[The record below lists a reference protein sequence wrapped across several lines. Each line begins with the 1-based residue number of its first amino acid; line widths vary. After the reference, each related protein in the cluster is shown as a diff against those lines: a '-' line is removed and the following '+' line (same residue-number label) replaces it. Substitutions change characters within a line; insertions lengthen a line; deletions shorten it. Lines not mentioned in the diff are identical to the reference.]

1 MSVRVGQALQK
12 VPRQAKDRLS
22 IGCLLG
28 IAAALSAPS
37 CLDPEPFECET
48 DAQCNLDGE
57 PGRCQDSGYCA
68 YEDEECDS
76 GFRYSLDAPEQ
87 LAGECTE

>member
-1 MSVRVGQALQK
+1 MRIGQALQE
-12 VPRQAKDRLS
+12 VPRQAKVGL
-22 IGCLLG
+22 IAGWILG
-28 IAAALSAPS
+28 AAAAVPLA

-57 PGRCQDSGYCA
+57 AGRCQDAGYCA
-68 YEDEECDS
+68 YEDDECDS
-76 GFRYSLDAPEQ
+76 GFRYSLDAPEE